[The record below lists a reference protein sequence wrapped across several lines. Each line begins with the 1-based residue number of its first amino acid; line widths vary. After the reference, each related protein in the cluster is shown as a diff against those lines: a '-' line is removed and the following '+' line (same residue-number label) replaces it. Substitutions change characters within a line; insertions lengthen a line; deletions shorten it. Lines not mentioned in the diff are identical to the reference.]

1 MFDLLCPCTY
11 DGSLTVDLQCSAA
24 FAGCSRILQVYCG
37 IQNVTAALN
46 GTGPPTDTPPLQLPL
61 YTCSTGPVMTDNGT
75 WIPSTGTIT
84 PDSPTNASAVV
95 FYNELATLML
105 NTGGLSSAVAALCNA
120 TLVISGSMV
129 VAVNTLSSMR
139 GTC

>member
-1 MFDLLCPCTY
+1 M
-11 DGSLTVDLQCSAA
+11 SS
-24 FAGCSRILQVYCG
+24 LQVYCG

-61 YTCSTGPVMTDNGT
+61 YTCSTGPVMADNGT

-105 NTGGLSSAVAALCNA
+105 NTGGVQLQLLLLSLLPACAALRIIHRHLPHAANPKA
-120 TLVISGSMV
+120 
-129 VAVNTLSSMR
+129 
-139 GTC
+139 